1 MGKNTTLRD
10 DNRPEELVELFVVSD
25 GELKVSRHDTRL
37 LVVSGSV
44 TGQLEDFSGKV
55 LKDGSEVDGST
66 GTDSLGIVALLQ
78 KTVDTTDG
86 ELKTGLGRSGR
97 GLGLGR
103 SPAFILGLPNLYV
116 HGPLS
121 QIL

>member
-44 TGQLEDFSGKV
+44 TGQLKDFSGKV
-55 LKDGSEVDGST
+55 
-66 GTDSLGIVALLQ
+66 
-78 KTVDTTDG
+78 
-86 ELKTGLGRSGR
+86 
-97 GLGLGR
+97 
-103 SPAFILGLPNLYV
+103 
-116 HGPLS
+116 
-121 QIL
+121 